1 VWSDG
6 VVTTDACGP
15 SDVPHVPVRVD
26 PALADEVRV
35 ELGRAHA
42 VVAVATVDPTGPR
55 AGVTGAPDGSRFE
68 IGSVSKG
75 LTGLLYADALDRGE
89 VAPSTSLGSLLPA
102 LTGSPVGAVTL
113 GALATH
119 TSGLPR
125 LPAAMRPW
133 RRTLALWR
141 HGTNPY
147 GDSLED
153 TLAQART
160 TTVGRATFA
169 YSNLGFALLGH
180 AVAAA
185 AGGSFRAVLTER
197 LAAPSAL
204 DLHVA
209 HTPADLGPRD
219 LRGRTRRGRPREP
232 WTGEGIAPAG
242 GVRTTAESLARL
254 LHGLLTGTAPGAA
267 ALDPTTTIGRG
278 ASVGAGWI
286 TTTTPT
292 GGAVTWHNGGT
303 GGFRSWLGVDRAAG
317 TGCAVVSATSSSVD
331 RVALRRLAALGTR

>member
-1 VWSDG
+1 MDTAAPGSPDLPDLPVA
-6 VVTTDACGP
+6 VQVDA
-15 SDVPHVPVRVD
+15 
-26 PALADEVRV
+26 ALAEDVRD
-35 ELGRAHA
+35 ELGRGHT
-42 VVAVATVDPTGPR
+42 VVAMATVDPTGPR
-55 AGVTGAPDGSRFE
+55 AGVTGAPAGSRFE

-89 VAPSTSLGSLLPA
+89 VGPSTTLGSLLPA
-102 LTGSPVGAVTL
+102 LEGSPAADIPL

-125 LPAAMRPW
+125 LPPAMQPW
-133 RRTLALWR
+133 RRTVALWR

-147 GDSLED
+147 GDSLEE
-153 TLAQART
+153 TLAQTRAAT
-160 TTVGRATFA
+160 LGRARFV

-185 AGGSFRAVLTER
+185 AGASYRTVLTER
-197 LAAPSAL
+197 VAAPSAL

-209 HTPADLGPRD
+209 HTPAELGPRD

-254 LHGLLTGTAPGAA
+254 LHALLTGAAPGAA

-331 RVALRRLAALGTR
+331 RVGFRRLAALSAR

>member
-1 VWSDG
+1 MDTAASG
-6 VVTTDACGP
+6 SP
-15 SDVPHVPVRVD
+15 DVPDLPVAVQVD
-26 PALADEVRV
+26 AALAEEVRA
-35 ELGRAHA
+35 ELGRAHR
-42 VVAVATVDPTGPR
+42 VVAVATVDPTGSR
-55 AGVTGAPDGSRFE
+55 AGVTGAPAGSRFE

-89 VAPSTSLGSLLPA
+89 VDPSTPLGSLLPP
-102 LTGSPVGAVTL
+102 LEGSPAADVAL

-125 LPAAMRPW
+125 LPPAMQPW
-133 RRTLALWR
+133 RRTVALWR

-147 GDSLED
+147 GDSLAE
-153 TLAQART
+153 TLAQTRAAT
-160 TTVGRATFA
+160 LGRARFA

-185 AGGSFRAVLTER
+185 AGGPYCTVLTER
-197 LAAPSAL
+197 VAVPSAL

-209 HTPADLGPRD
+209 HTPDELGPQD

-254 LHGLLTGTAPGAA
+254 LHALLTGAAPGAA

-331 RVALRRLAALGTR
+331 RVGFRRLAALGAR